1 MRNQS
6 RIYILLFGLQRN
18 IQSISNAIF
27 EASNYIY
34 GRKKIEFRNWI
45 AGNCDEFYYVILL
58 LLVVLD

>member
-1 MRNQS
+1 MHNQS

-18 IQSISNAIF
+18 TQSILNAIF

-45 AGNCDEFYYVILL
+45 AGNCDEFYYVTTYYIK
-58 LLVVLD
+58 